1 MISGITNRI
10 QAVNLNLSSDMM
22 SIVARVVVEALHLKI
37 KSELELFQEEWL
49 NQRAGGGELWLG
61 EMK

>member
-1 MISGITNRI
+1 M
-10 QAVNLNLSSDMM
+10 NLNLSSDMM

-49 NQRAGGGELWLG
+49 NQRAGGGELCVG